1 MTPIG
6 KRAIIL
12 LNLGSP
18 DSTAT
23 QDVRRY
29 LMEFLMDK
37 RVIDYPY
44 LFRRLLVGGLIVP
57 FRAAKSAEAYKTIWT
72 REGSPLTVLTRQL
85 QKALEGQLDAPIE
98 V

>member
-1 MTPIG
+1 MTAFG
-6 KRAIIL
+6 KRAILL

-23 QDVRRY
+23 RDVHRY

-44 LFRRLLVGGLIVP
+44 LFRRILVGGIIVH
-57 FRAAKSAEAYKTIWT
+57 SAQPNRRRHT
-72 REGSPLTVLTRQL
+72 RRY
-85 QKALEGQLDAPIE
+85 GQRKVRP
-98 V
+98 